1 MSSRHDETIEMT
13 RERIELQPS
22 VLPLS
27 QEEFNR
33 RARSFFRLRVLSL
46 MVQKCVDDQTE
57 AGGCRYDS

>member
-33 RARSFFRLRVLSL
+33 RARSFFRFRVLSL
-46 MVQKCVDDQTE
+46 KVAVMLRKHKKKYVSEFD
-57 AGGCRYDS
+57 